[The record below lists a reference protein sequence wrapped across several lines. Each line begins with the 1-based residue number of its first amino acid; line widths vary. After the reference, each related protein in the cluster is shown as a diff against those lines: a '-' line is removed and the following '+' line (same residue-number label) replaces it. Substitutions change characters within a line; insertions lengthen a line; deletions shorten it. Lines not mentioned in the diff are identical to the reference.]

1 MKKFFSIIALLLAIS
16 VLFVFGC
23 KDPEVPVEPPG
34 ETEAPEK
41 PGDNTGTG
49 ENQPG
54 DTGTGGNQSGD
65 TGTGGNQS
73 GDNTETGGNQS
84 GDNSGTGGN
93 QPGDTGTGGNQSG
106 DNTGTGENQ
115 PGDNTE
121 SGGNQSGDNTGDS
134 DDSDDVLVANSI
146 TLTVSSGL
154 VYVGE
159 TATITSSVT
168 LSDGSTVNPEI
179 TTTGKSTVSGNVLTA
194 NSVGTETIT
203 ATYEGLSTSVEITI
217 KEKISGSIIVHAKYP
232 YIWYWDTD
240 AAGQLGNMNAED
252 DGWYYYTFDKS
263 IINVI
268 FRPNGGDDWN
278 GQTEDLKNIATGEW
292 WYNGSSMVSS
302 APSNYPSVS
311 TDPVTSTENASGSGN
326 DSSDDNQDS
335 GDINQGGSSGDNND
349 DNENQGGSSGGSTGG
364 ESSDPIVTDYYWTN
378 KDGAVGTNKTIS
390 SWSDWTEA
398 DKIAHGAAN
407 DDPRVFCWWSMHEVQ
422 TDAYALYAAYD
433 DTNLYVM
440 VELTNVQDIVAPQ
453 NDYPIS
459 DNGQYWNRG
468 TPFFLAFETGK
479 GTGGNGSMISGADP
493 YVWNS
498 AVKFG
503 SNNVDTMF
511 VCHSNPSKGTP
522 GVFYTNSDGLFSYT
536 GDLCKT
542 FPATG
547 VEVTWDGGAN
557 KTQGIVSKNIY
568 GIKEVGGDQGRSIEN
583 IETDTYVDFN
593 TLGHD
598 TNLDLKWQMK
608 IPLTALNVTKSYLEA
623 NGIGVMFVISDGASG
638 MDCLPWDSTM
648 IDNADKPYSK
658 DESTSAEKEDED
670 IITVPFARIGKM

>member
-34 ETEAPEK
+34 GTEAPEK
-41 PGDNTGTG
+41 PGDNTETG

-65 TGTGGNQS
+65 TGTGGNQP
-73 GDNTETGGNQS
+73 GDTGTGGNQPGDTETGENQP

-93 QPGDTGTGGNQSG
+93 QPGDTGTGG
-106 DNTGTGENQ
+106 NQ

-232 YIWYWDTD
+232 YIWYWDTNAD
-240 AAGQLGNMNAED
+240 GQLGNMKAED

-263 IINVI
+263 TINVI
-268 FRPNGGDDWN
+268 FRPYGGDDWN
-278 GQTEDLKNIATGEW
+278 GKTGDLTNITTGEW

-302 APSNYPSVS
+302 APNNYPSVS
-311 TDPVTSTENASGSGN
+311 ADPVTSTENASGSGN

-398 DKIAHGAAN
+398 DKIAQGAAN

-547 VEVTWDGGAN
+547 VEVTWNGGAN

>member
-41 PGDNTGTG
+41 PGDT
-49 ENQPG
+49 E
-54 DTGTGGNQSGD
+54 
-65 TGTGGNQS
+65 TGGNQS

-84 GDNSGTGGN
+84 GDNTGAGGNQPGDTETGENQPGDNSGTGGN
-93 QPGDTGTGGNQSG
+93 QPGDTGTGGNQ
-106 DNTGTGENQ
+106 

-121 SGGNQSGDNTGDS
+121 SGGNQPGDNTGDS

-159 TATITSSVT
+159 TATITSYVT

-398 DKIAHGAAN
+398 DKIAQGAAN